1 MTDAV
6 WTLLFFVLGMAIGAG
21 IVYVNALRTS
31 SADSSAAYRRGYA
44 DGFSQGR
51 QVNEKAAGR

>member
-6 WTLLFFVLGMAIGAG
+6 WTLLFFVLGLAIGAG

-31 SADSSAAYRRGYA
+31 SVDSSAAYRRGHS
-44 DGFSQGR
+44 DGFAQGR
-51 QVNEKAAGR
+51 QVSNKAAIR